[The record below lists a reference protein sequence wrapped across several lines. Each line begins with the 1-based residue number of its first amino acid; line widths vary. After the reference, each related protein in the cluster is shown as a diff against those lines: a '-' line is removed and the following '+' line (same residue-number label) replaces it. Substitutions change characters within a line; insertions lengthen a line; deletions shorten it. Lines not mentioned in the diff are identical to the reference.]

1 MINQP
6 GFNFKISFFFSFW
19 FFFFFFVCVCV
30 CACSVAKLCL
40 TSCDPMDCSPP
51 GSSMHGLLLARILEW
66 VAISS
71 FRRSFQPRDGM
82 HISCVSYIAS
92 KYNLVLPLYLS
103 SWGGEKLA
111 IWRYITMYHIH
122 LYAALRKEG
131 DFSLQVWNPFQYFRI
146 TSHTQS
152 KQNSLTPYEA
162 DFS

>member
-1 MINQP
+1 MSLLLHIILQYASSVDIFILLFQLRKLKPKGLSDLPEIIFQQVIHQGTQP
-6 GFNFKISFFFSFW
+6 GFNFKISFFFSFC
-19 FFFFFFVCVCV
+19 FFFLCVCV

-51 GSSMHGLLLARILEW
+51 GSSMHGLFLARILEW

-103 SWGGEKLA
+103 S
-111 IWRYITMYHIH
+111 
-122 LYAALRKEG
+122 
-131 DFSLQVWNPFQYFRI
+131 
-146 TSHTQS
+146 
-152 KQNSLTPYEA
+152 
-162 DFS
+162 